1 MKHYILYLNLP
12 DSYCQIFLPTENNR
26 KYELELSA
34 QLPVPPCKLELELLD
49 GHWWLLQNAQIRL
62 SAEDGPASMQLS
74 GQTPVYG
81 LLGADRKNSRHG
93 SGKPRPVNYNLKNSA
108 SMG

>member
-1 MKHYILYLNLP
+1 MKQDILYLNLP

-62 SAEDGPASMQLS
+62 SAEDGPAFL
-74 GQTPVYG
+74 G
-81 LLGADRKNSRHG
+81 LREKRSRRG